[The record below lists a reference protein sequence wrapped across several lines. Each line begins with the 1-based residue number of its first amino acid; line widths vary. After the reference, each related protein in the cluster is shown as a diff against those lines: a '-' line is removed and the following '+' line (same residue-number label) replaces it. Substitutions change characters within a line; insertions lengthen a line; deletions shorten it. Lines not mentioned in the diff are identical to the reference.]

1 MEPEDVAILGAMTV
15 LLFRKLST
23 NQGTNGRI
31 LILGVASLKHFK
43 LNLFFCGEPGLSFKA
58 RGMPKLEHLELEIPV
73 VRWAASMLLR
83 ILVSSTSWP

>member
-43 LNLFFCGEPGLSFKA
+43 LNLFFCVEPGLSLKH
-58 RGMPKLEHLELEIPV
+58 GV
-73 VRWAASMLLR
+73 CQSW
-83 ILVSSTSWP
+83 STSSWKFLW